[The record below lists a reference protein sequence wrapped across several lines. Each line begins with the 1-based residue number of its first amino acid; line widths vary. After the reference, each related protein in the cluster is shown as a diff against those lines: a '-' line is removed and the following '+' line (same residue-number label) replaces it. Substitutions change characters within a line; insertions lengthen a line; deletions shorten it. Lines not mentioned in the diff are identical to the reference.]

1 MLSDDIESF
10 GDKLNALTSGYKLL
24 YSSLRRLKGE
34 NVQSSLIQKSEAYLK
49 NGNIRLERIK
59 MAYDGFSSQI
69 NQICENY
76 VSEVNKIEKEEMN
89 EVEGLRD
96 DFERMKNELMMKNK
110 GLKNVSLQKELSF
123 VYREN
128 SISKMDVDLVMK
140 YPGSYV
146 YREYMNGKRTTDGN
160 VFIDIDSA
168 NDELI
173 VKYMNDDESLIDELK
188 KLNTEQR
195 GKLIDDMSLLELP
208 IKSDVVRQ
216 IGRNDD
222 NEMMEAWRDRRVVMV
237 NGKNVNDFNIL
248 LKRCNLFNSLFN
260 NECLKNIHY
269 DKQNNT
275 ICIDMKMKYYDV
287 IEDYL
292 KNGKKI
298 NEELVKRYD
307 NGNEDELMNEMKM
320 IGIELNEEEK
330 EEIRGCFDPRLL
342 RGSTILLDT
351 QYDSYLKN
359 WVGDYKW
366 KLLYRASEHGYT
378 AESFH
383 QYCDDKGPTL
393 IVIKGRGEWFFKNCI
408 FGGYTT
414 RSWSGDG
421 IYYDM
426 I

>member
-10 GDKLNALTSGYKLL
+10 GDQLNDLTSGYKLL
-24 YSSLRRLKGE
+24 YNSLRKLKGG
-34 NVQSSLIQKSEAYLK
+34 NVQSSLIQKSEEYLK
-49 NGNIRLERIK
+49 NEDSRLERIK

-128 SISKMDVDLVMK
+128 SISKMDVELVMR
-140 YPGSYV
+140 YPGSYI
-146 YREYMNGKRTTDGN
+146 YKEYMNGERTADGN
-160 VFIDIDSA
+160 VFIDIDSV

-188 KLNTEQR
+188 KLNTKKR
-195 GKLIDDMSLLELP
+195 GKLIDEMSFLELP
-208 IKSDVVRQ
+208 IKKDIIKQ
-216 IGRNDD
+216 ISCNED
-222 NEMMEAWRDRRVVMV
+222 NEIMEAWRDRRVVMV
-237 NGKNVNDFNIL
+237 NGRNVNDFNIL
-248 LKRCNLFNSLFN
+248 LKKYKLFDSLFN
-260 NECLKNIHY
+260 NEYLNNIHY
-269 DKQNNT
+269 YKPNNT
-275 ICIDMKMKYYDV
+275 FYIDVKMKYCDV

-298 NEELVKRYD
+298 NEELVKRYYYD
-307 NGNEDELMNEMKM
+307 NGNEDELMNEMEI

-359 WVGDYKW
+359 WVGDCKW
-366 KLLYRASEHGYT
+366 KLLYRASEHEYT
-378 AESFH
+378 AKSFH
-383 QYCDDKGPTL
+383 EYCDDKGPTL
-393 IVIKGRGEWFFKNCI
+393 VVIKSSGGWI

-414 RSWSGDG
+414 RSWSGDS
-421 IYYDM
+421 IYNDM
-426 I
+426 IY